1 MAPRVSIMVPAYN
14 AARTLPLAFASM
26 AAQTLEDWEAI
37 IVDDGSTDG
46 TAETVAAFVDP
57 RVVSIRLPANRG
69 RPHARH
75 VALEA
80 ARGEY
85 LAMLD
90 ADDWMYPE
98 RLAKQVAV
106 FAAYVD
112 VAAVSAGMAV
122 TDEQGNMLGARSF
135 AAGPRVSSGVY
146 AAPGRL
152 PVAHGPSMLR
162 RELIGDLRPDLRLA
176 RGQDTD
182 FLMRFLDGRRYV
194 LLPELLYAYSEASSF
209 NHENV
214 LLGHRL
220 KRVVQAKYFRTHP
233 IRARLNWCSAYAKGL
248 ACRLL
253 FASGRGEYV
262 LRSRSRSPSAEQAA
276 SYEAARRLVLERLAQ
291 LPPVQNRTVSP
302 SGFRTDV
309 RSPI

>member
-1 MAPRVSIMVPAYN
+1 MVPAYN

-26 AAQTLEDWEAI
+26 AAQTLEEWEAI
-37 IVDDGSTDG
+37 IVDDGSSDG
-46 TAETVAAFVDP
+46 TAETVASFVDP
-57 RVVSIRLPANRG
+57 RVVLIRLPVNRG

-75 VALEA
+75 AALEA
-80 ARGEY
+80 ARGEF

-98 RLAKQVAV
+98 RLAKQVAA
-106 FAAYVD
+106 FEASAD

-122 TDEQGNMLGARSF
+122 IDDQGRLLGARSF
-135 AAGPRVSSGVY
+135 APSGPLGSSGVY
-146 AAPGRL
+146 AAPSRL
-152 PVAHGPSMLR
+152 PIAHGPSMLR
-162 RELIGDLRPDLRLA
+162 RELIGELRPDLRLA

-182 FLMRFLDGRRYV
+182 FLMRFLDRRRYV

-220 KRVVQAKYFRTHP
+220 KRVVQAKYFRSHP
-233 IRARLNWCSAYAKGL
+233 IRARLNWCSAYAKGV

-253 FASGRGEYV
+253 FAAGRGDYV
-262 LRSRSRSPSAEQAA
+262 LRSRSRSPSADQAA
-276 SYEAARRLVLERLAQ
+276 SYEAARRLVYERLAQ
-291 LPPVQNRTVSP
+291 LPTVQNKTVSP
-302 SGFRTDV
+302 SGFRTEV